1 MRTKRAA
8 FIAGLILTGM
18 VIGFLIGSA
27 VYAGGGE
34 PGSAADP
41 LVARSYVDEHMASYV
56 ANLEKKVAELS
67 SRALQLEAALA
78 QLQKQVGLTPIKPGE
93 AVSGSGTG
101 TGSSGNGSSGTGIS
115 GSGSSSTGSTGSQT
129 GGFKPGQKLYILP
142 ENSAVNLRKGP
153 GTNYEKVGTAV
164 RGSGCEPMTVLSRSG
179 DWFQVKL
186 ADGRT
191 GWVAGWLVTA
201 S

>member
-1 MRTKRAA
+1 MKMKRTA
-8 FIAGLILTGM
+8 FISGLILTGM
-18 VIGFLIGSA
+18 AIGFLIGSA
-27 VYAGGGE
+27 VYAGGRE

-56 ANLEKKVAELS
+56 ADLEKKVAELS
-67 SRALQLEAALA
+67 ARALQLENALA

-101 TGSSGNGSSGTGIS
+101 TGSSGNGSSG
-115 GSGSSSTGSTGSQT
+115 TGSTGSQT

>member
-1 MRTKRAA
+1 MRTKRTA
-8 FIAGLILTGM
+8 FIAGLVLTGM
-18 VIGFLIGSA
+18 VIGFLIASA

-56 ANLEKKVAELS
+56 AGLEKKVAELS
-67 SRALQLEAALA
+67 ARALQLETALA
-78 QLQKQVGLTPIKPGE
+78 QLQKQVGLTPIKPGG

-101 TGSSGNGSSGTGIS
+101 TGTPATSP
-115 GSGSSSTGSTGSQT
+115 GSQA
-129 GGFKPGQKLYILP
+129 GGFQPGQKLYILP

-153 GTNYEKVGTAV
+153 GTSYEKVGTAV

-179 DWFQVKL
+179 DWYQVQL

-191 GWVAGWLVTA
+191 GWVAGWLMTA